1 MKITDLTPEE
11 KTTYVGLL
19 TVEQK
24 DLLVGQ
30 LFDEDSYFNPI
41 LDGNDPQNWIIS
53 IEEIEQN
60 INPEFGWLQDLEM
73 IVFVPVVYPNPFE
86 Q

>member
-1 MKITDLTPEE
+1 MKITDLTQEE
-11 KTTYVGLL
+11 KTIYVGLL

-60 INPEFGWLQDLEM
+60 IYYDFNWLQDLEM
-73 IVFVPVVYPNPFE
+73 IIFVPVVNPMPF
-86 Q
+86 

>member
-1 MKITDLTPEE
+1 MKIADLTQEE
-11 KTTYVGLL
+11 KAIYVGLL

-60 INPEFGWLQDLEM
+60 IYAEFDWIKDLEM
-73 IVFVPVVYPNPFE
+73 IIFVPVVNPMPFN
-86 Q
+86 

>member
-1 MKITDLTPEE
+1 MKIADLTQEE
-11 KTTYVGLL
+11 KAIYVGLL
-19 TVEQK
+19 SIAQK

-41 LDGNDPQNWIIS
+41 QDDADNWIIS

-60 INPEFGWLQDLEM
+60 QNPEFGWLQDLEM
-73 IVFVPVVYPNPFE
+73 IIFVPKVNPMPF
-86 Q
+86 

>member
-1 MKITDLTPEE
+1 MKITDLTTEE
-11 KTTYVGLL
+11 KTIYVGLL
-19 TVEQK
+19 TIEQK

-41 LDGNDPQNWIIS
+41 LDGNEPQNWIIS

-60 INPEFGWLQDLEM
+60 IYYDFNWLQDLEM
-73 IVFVPVVYPNPFE
+73 IIFVPVVNPMPF
-86 Q
+86 

>member
-1 MKITDLTPEE
+1 MKIADLTQEE
-11 KTTYVGLL
+11 KDIYVGLL
-19 TVEQK
+19 SIAQK

-60 INPEFGWLQDLEM
+60 IYYDFNWLQDLEM
-73 IVFVPVVYPNPFE
+73 ILFVPVVNPMPF
-86 Q
+86 

>member
-1 MKITDLTPEE
+1 MKIADLTQEE
-11 KTTYVGLL
+11 KAIYVGLL
-19 TVEQK
+19 SIAQK

-41 LDGNDPQNWIIS
+41 QDDADNWIIS

-60 INPEFGWLQDLEM
+60 QNLTFGWLQDLEM
-73 IVFVPVVYPNPFE
+73 IIFVPKVNPMPF
-86 Q
+86 

>member
-1 MKITDLTPEE
+1 MKIAQLTPEE
-11 KTTYVGLL
+11 KVIYIGLL

-41 LDGNDPQNWIIS
+41 QDDNDNWIIS

-60 INPEFGWLQDLEM
+60 QNPSFGWLQDLEM
-73 IVFVPVVYPNPFE
+73 ILFVPKVNPMPF
-86 Q
+86 

>member
-1 MKITDLTPEE
+1 MKIADLTQEE
-11 KTTYVGLL
+11 KAIYVGLL
-19 TVEQK
+19 SIAQK

-41 LDGNDPQNWIIS
+41 QDNNDNWIIS

-60 INPEFGWLQDLEM
+60 INPKFGWLQDLEM
-73 IVFVPVVYPNPFE
+73 ILFVPKVNPMPF
-86 Q
+86 

>member
-1 MKITDLTPEE
+1 MKIADLTQEE
-11 KTTYVGLL
+11 KAIYVGLL

-24 DLLVGQ
+24 DLLVCQ

-41 LDGNDPQNWIIS
+41 QDGNDPQNWIIS

-60 INPEFGWLQDLEM
+60 QNTEFDWLQDLEM
-73 IVFVPVVYPNPFE
+73 IIFVPKINPNPF

>member
-1 MKITDLTPEE
+1 MKITDLTTEE
-11 KTTYVGLL
+11 KAIYVGLL
-19 TVEQK
+19 TIEQK

-41 LDGNDPQNWIIS
+41 QDDNNNWIIS

-60 INPEFGWLQDLEM
+60 QNPSFVWLQDLEM
-73 IVFVPVVYPNPFE
+73 IIFVPKVNPLPF
-86 Q
+86 

>member
-1 MKITDLTPEE
+1 MKIAQLTQEE
-11 KTTYVGLL
+11 KAIYVGLL
-19 TVEQK
+19 TVAQK

-41 LDGNDPQNWIIS
+41 QDDVNNWIIS

-60 INPEFGWLQDLEM
+60 QNPSFGWLQDLEM
-73 IVFVPVVYPNPFE
+73 IIFVPKVNPSPF
-86 Q
+86 

>member
-1 MKITDLTPEE
+1 MKIAELTTEE
-11 KTTYVGLL
+11 KAIYVGLL

-30 LFDEDSYFNPI
+30 LFDEDSFFNPI

-60 INPEFGWLQDLEM
+60 IYYDYNWLQDLEM
-73 IVFVPVVYPNPFE
+73 IIFVPVVNPMPF
-86 Q
+86 

>member
-1 MKITDLTPEE
+1 MKIADLTQEE
-11 KTTYVGLL
+11 KAIHVGLL
-19 TVEQK
+19 SISQK

-41 LDGNDPQNWIIS
+41 QDNNNNWIIS

-60 INPEFGWLQDLEM
+60 INPDFGWLQDLEM
-73 IVFVPVVYPNPFE
+73 IIFVPKVNPMPF
-86 Q
+86 

>member
-1 MKITDLTPEE
+1 MKIAELTTEE
-11 KTTYVGLL
+11 KTIYVGLL
-19 TVEQK
+19 SIEQK

-30 LFDEDSYFNPI
+30 LFDDDSFFNPI

-60 INPEFGWLQDLEM
+60 IYPEFNWLRDLEM
-73 IVFVPVVYPNPFE
+73 IIFVPVVNPMPF
-86 Q
+86 

>member
-1 MKITDLTPEE
+1 MKIAQLTPEE
-11 KTTYVGLL
+11 KAVYVGLL

-41 LDGNDPQNWIIS
+41 QDDNNNWIIS

-60 INPEFGWLQDLEM
+60 INQKIDWLQDLEM
-73 IVFVPVVYPNPFE
+73 ILFVPKINQMPF
-86 Q
+86 

>member
-1 MKITDLTPEE
+1 MKIADLTPEE
-11 KTTYVGLL
+11 KAIYVGLL
-19 TVEQK
+19 SVAQK

-41 LDGNDPQNWIIS
+41 QDNEDNWIIS

-60 INPEFGWLQDLEM
+60 QNPTFGWLQDLEM
-73 IVFVPVVYPNPFE
+73 ILFVPKVIPLPL
-86 Q
+86 